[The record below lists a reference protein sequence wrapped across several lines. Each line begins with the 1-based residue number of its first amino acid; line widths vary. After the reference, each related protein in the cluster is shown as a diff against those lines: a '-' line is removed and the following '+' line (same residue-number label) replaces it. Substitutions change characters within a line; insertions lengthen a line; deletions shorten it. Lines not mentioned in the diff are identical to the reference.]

1 MEGQNEDVSPNRPEI
16 LLFAILLRSLEGKIP
31 FDG

>member
-1 MEGQNEDVSPNRPEI
+1 MEEQNEDFSPNRPEI
-16 LLFAILLRSLEGKIP
+16 LLFAILLRSLEGKVP